1 MARANLRYPPVLAN
15 WPTGVGDRRGLPG
28 GGIGRLWGV
37 QRLVCL
43 CLVMSAL
50 LLPLKAQALAMRH
63 FDNRDGLPQSQ
74 VTALLEDRHGFIW
87 ASTNDGLVRLGP
99 NGSQLFDARNGLLA
113 KDVTGLLEDR
123 DGAIWVPSAE
133 RGLAR
138 IRGREVSSFGRS
150 QGLLN
155 ENIHCLIETRQ
166 GNLLVGTHRGLFL
179 SRGERFEPVVLP
191 EPWFSGVI
199 ISMVEDAEGWIWL
212 GSRKGALARWN
223 GSRLEPAALPGAA
236 ARANDVLSIQRDP
249 SGQLW
254 ALQEDRLL
262 RRGKDGVW
270 SVAALPGLPATA
282 VLSSFSFDRS
292 GELLLP
298 LGSDGLYLGK
308 PDGSFRILNAR
319 DLPCRD
325 SIRCALRDRHGGLWL
340 GTDGD
345 YLWAQPFLGLHSLVR
360 NPMTRA
366 ELGLGTVLSILELP
380 GHRMLLG
387 SNTGVFLW
395 EEGRGLVQHWNRGNG
410 LVSEDVWVL
419 HPDGQGGAWVGTTQ
433 GLHRLGPGGR
443 LLPGPS
449 ELAKVHVQCM
459 AERDNRLWVGTDKG
473 LAELDERGRFLA
485 LHVPREETGY
495 SAVHCLL
502 PRAEDLLVGS
512 GKGLLRFKDG
522 TFQSAFPGNPVDKWQ
537 ILALH
542 QDASGRLWVGT
553 SQSLQVREPRKGT
566 WSTLGLE
573 AGGQELYSINW
584 VRSISTGTIAIGHA
598 KGVTLVSPEGKTT
611 HLTRRMGLIS
621 DETNQGAALK
631 DWQGRL
637 WIGMVGGV
645 CILDQPKS
653 FPVLTPPTPVVL
665 DVAWERGSFWYPR
678 GVTLPPGFDSLA
690 VHVDAGMPCTP
701 FPVRFETSSGDE
713 GAPWRPLDPG
723 PGNVYYGGLNPGT
736 HRLRFRASLDG
747 SAWRESAPLLLT
759 IQPRWFMTIWA
770 RVLLVVLVVLGA
782 FALVKRRFR
791 YLNQK
796 YRDLDAQVQE
806 RTRELE
812 GKTQELAQRNQSLEW
827 THRQLKDTLESR
839 MQLIS
844 TVSHD
849 LRSPLTSILLS
860 VERIQDF
867 SEEVQP
873 KVAKT
878 LGIMAQE
885 ARRLEAIVKGLLDR
899 NRAES
904 LADRLV
910 LEPVHPRVILENLE
924 ETLIL
929 KAESRGLRSHLYV
942 EPASLEVEILLDVAA
957 MQQVLFNLVENALK
971 FTDPPGD
978 VGVRSS
984 LQAEQWLLEVWDT
997 GRGIPRAECDRLFNP
1012 FEQGRAPDAQK
1023 GWGLGLFICRS
1034 IVAAHG
1040 GRIVVDSDSGKGSI
1054 FQVFIPLI
1062 QRPG

>member
-1 MARANLRYPPVLAN
+1 MGKL
-15 WPTGVGDRRGLPG
+15 G
-28 GGIGRLWGV
+28 
-37 QRLVCL
+37 CL
-43 CLVMSAL
+43 CLLLGTL
-50 LLPLKAQALAMRH
+50 LLPLKAQSLAMRH
-63 FDNRDGLPQSQ
+63 YDNRDGLPQSQ

-87 ASTNDGLVRLGP
+87 ASTNDGLARLGP
-99 NGSQLFDARNGLLA
+99 NGIQLFDARNGLLA

-123 DGAIWVPSAE
+123 EGAIWVPSTE

-150 QGLLN
+150 EGLLT
-155 ENIHCLIETRQ
+155 ENIHCLLETRQ
-166 GNLLVGTHRGLFL
+166 GDLLVGSHRGLFRK
-179 SRGERFEPVVLP
+179 RGERFESVALP
-191 EPWFSGVI
+191 EPWLTGVI
-199 ISMVEDAEGWIWL
+199 LSLAEDAEGGIWL

-223 GSRLEPAALPGAA
+223 GSRLEAAVLPGAA
-236 ARANDVLSIQRDP
+236 VRANGILSIQRD
-249 SGQLW
+249 SAGQMW
-254 ALQEDRLL
+254 ALQEDCLL

-282 VLSSFSFDRS
+282 VLSTFCFDAA
-292 GELLLP
+292 GDLILP
-298 LGSDGLYLGK
+298 LGLDGLYLGK
-308 PDGSFRILNAR
+308 PDGSHRILNAR
-319 DLPCRD
+319 DLPCRE

-345 YLWAQPFLGLHSLVR
+345 YLWAQPSPGLRSLARYQV
-360 NPMTRA
+360 TGTD
-366 ELGLGTVLSILELP
+366 LGLGTVLCFLELP
-380 GHRMLLG
+380 GQRMLMG
-387 SNTGVFLW
+387 SNAGVFLW

-419 HPDGQGGAWVGTTQ
+419 HPDDQGGAWVGTTR
-433 GLHRLGPGGR
+433 GLFRLGPGGR
-443 LLPGPS
+443 LLPGPK

-459 AERDNRLWVGTDKG
+459 ALRDKRLWVGTDKG

-502 PRAEDLLVGS
+502 PRAEDLLVGAS
-512 GKGLLRFKDG
+512 TGLLTFKDG

-573 AGGQELYSINW
+573 AGGQELN
-584 VRSISTGTIAIGHA
+584 SISWIRSLATGTVAIGHA
-598 KGVTLVSPEGKTT
+598 KGVTLVSPEGKAS
-611 HLTRRMGLIS
+611 HLTRRMGLLS
-621 DETNQGAALK
+621 DETNQGAALE
-631 DWQGRL
+631 DRQGRL
-637 WIGMVGGV
+637 WIGMIGGV
-645 CILDQPKS
+645 CILDAPKS
-653 FPVLTPPTPVVL
+653 FPGLTPPTPVVL
-665 DVAWERGSFWYPR
+665 DVAWERGSFWHPR
-678 GVTLPPGFDSLA
+678 LVTLPPGFDSLA

-701 FPVRFETSSGDE
+701 FPVRFEASSGDQ
-713 GAPWRPLDPG
+713 GAPWRPLEPG
-723 PGNVYYGGLNPGT
+723 PGNVYYGGLNVGT

-747 SAWRESAPLLLT
+747 STWRESAPLLLT
-759 IQPRWFMTIWA
+759 IQPRWFMTLWA
-770 RVLLVVLVVLGA
+770 RGLLVLLIVLGA
-782 FALVKRRFR
+782 FVLVKRRFQN
-791 YLNQK
+791 LNQK
-796 YRDLDAQVQE
+796 YQHLDAKVQE

-812 GKTQELAQRNQSLEW
+812 GKTQELAQRNLSLEW

-867 SEEVQP
+867 AEEVQP
-873 KVAKT
+873 KVAKI

-885 ARRLEAIVKGLLDR
+885 AHRLEAIVKGLLDR
-899 NRAES
+899 NRAVS
-904 LADRLV
+904 LVDRLV

-929 KAESRGLRSHLYV
+929 KAESRGLRSHLYI
-942 EPASLEVEILLDVAA
+942 EPASLEVEVLLDVAA

-984 LQAEQWLLEVWDT
+984 LQDQQWLLEVWDT
-997 GRGIPRAECDRLFNP
+997 GRGIPRAECERLFNP
-1012 FEQGRAPDAQK
+1012 FEQGRAPDAEK

-1034 IVAAHG
+1034 IVEAHG

-1054 FQVFIPLI
+1054 FQVFIPLF
-1062 QRPG
+1062 QVQQPQ

>member
-1 MARANLRYPPVLAN
+1 MARATLHYPLVLVDGPKGAARRRSLPVGKL
-15 WPTGVGDRRGLPG
+15 
-28 GGIGRLWGV
+28 GRLG
-37 QRLVCL
+37 CL
-43 CLVMSAL
+43 CLLLGTL
-50 LLPLKAQALAMRH
+50 LLPLKAQSLAMRQ
-63 FDNRDGLPQSQ
+63 FNNRDGVPQSQ

-113 KDVTGLLEDR
+113 RDATRLLEDR
-123 DGAIWVPSAE
+123 DGAIWVPSTE

-138 IRGREVSSFGRS
+138 IRGREVSNFGRS
-150 QGLLN
+150 EGLLD
-155 ENIHCLIETRQ
+155 ENIHCLLETRQ
-166 GNLLVGTHRGLFL
+166 GDLLVGSHRGLFRK
-179 SRGERFEPVVLP
+179 RGERFEAVVLP
-191 EPWFSGVI
+191 EPWFTSVI
-199 ISMVEDAEGWIWL
+199 NSMVEDAEGWVWL
-212 GSRKGALARWN
+212 ASRKGALARWN
-223 GSRLEPAALPGAA
+223 GSRLEPAVLPGVA
-236 ARANDVLSIQRDP
+236 ARANDILSIQKDP

-254 ALQEDRLL
+254 ALQEDCLL
-262 RRGKDGVW
+262 RRGQDGVW
-270 SVAALPGLPATA
+270 SRAALPGLPATV
-282 VLSSFSFDRS
+282 VLSSFSFDSS

-298 LGSDGLYLGK
+298 LGSDGLYLGS

-319 DLPCRD
+319 DLPCRE

-345 YLWAQPFLGLHSLVR
+345 YLWAQPFPGLLSLARHPV
-360 NPMTRA
+360 TQA

-395 EEGRGLVQHWNRGNG
+395 EAGRGLVQHWNRGNG
-410 LVSEDVWVL
+410 LVSEDVWVM
-419 HPDGQGGAWVGTTQ
+419 HPDNQGGAWVGTTQ
-433 GLHRLGPGGR
+433 GLFRLGSGGR
-443 LLPGPS
+443 LLPGPR
-449 ELAKVHVQCM
+449 ELAKAHVQCI
-459 AERDNRLWVGTDKG
+459 AARDKRLWVGTDKG
-473 LAELDERGRFLA
+473 LAELDEQGRFLA
-485 LHVPREETGY
+485 LHVPMEETGY

-502 PRAEDLLVGS
+502 PRTEDLLVGS

-522 TFQSAFPGNPVDKWQ
+522 TFQLAFPGNPVDKWQ

-553 SQSLQVREPRKGT
+553 SQSLQVREPGKGT

-573 AGGQELYSINW
+573 AGGQELN
-584 VRSISTGTIAIGHA
+584 SISWIRSLATGTIAIGHA
-598 KGVTLVSPEGKTT
+598 KGVTLVSPQGKAT
-611 HLTRRMGLIS
+611 HLTRRLGLLS
-621 DETNQGAALK
+621 DETNQGAALE
-631 DWQGRL
+631 DSQGRL

-645 CILDQPKS
+645 CILDQLKT

-665 DVAWERGSFWYPR
+665 DVAWERGSFWNPR
-678 GVTLPPGFDSLA
+678 VVTLPPGFDSLA
-690 VHVDAGMPCTP
+690 VHLDAGMPCTP
-701 FPVRFETSSGDE
+701 FPVRFEASSGAQD
-713 GAPWRPLDPG
+713 APWRPLEPG

-747 SAWRESAPLLLT
+747 MSWRESTPLQLT
-759 IQPRWFMTIWA
+759 IQPRWFMTLWA
-770 RVLLVVLVVLGA
+770 RGSLVLLVILGA
-782 FALVKRRFR
+782 FVLVKRRFQN
-791 YLNQK
+791 LNQK
-796 YRDLDAQVQE
+796 YLDLDVKVQE

-827 THRQLKDTLESR
+827 THRQLKETLASR

-860 VERIQDF
+860 VERIQEF
-867 SEEVQP
+867 SDEVQP

-910 LEPVHPRVILENLE
+910 LEPVHPKVILENLE

-929 KAESRGLRSHLYV
+929 KAESRGLRTHLYI
-942 EPASLEVEILLDVAA
+942 EPASLEVQVLLDVAA

-971 FTDPPGD
+971 FTDQPGD

-984 LQAEQWLLEVWDT
+984 LQDQHWLLEVWDT

-1012 FEQGRAPDAQK
+1012 FEQGRAPDAEK

-1034 IVAAHG
+1034 IVEAHG

-1054 FQVFIPLI
+1054 FQVFIPLF
-1062 QRPG
+1062 QVQPPQ

>member
-1 MARANLRYPPVLAN
+1 MAWATLHYPIVPLDG
-15 WPTGVGDRRGLPG
+15 PTHGVGRRSLPRVKM
-28 GGIGRLWGV
+28 GRLG
-37 QRLVCL
+37 CL
-43 CLVMSAL
+43 CLLLGTL

-99 NGSQLFDARNGLLA
+99 NGSQMFDARNGLLA

-150 QGLLN
+150 EGLLD
-155 ENIHCLIETRQ
+155 EHIHCLLETRQ
-166 GNLLVGTHRGLFL
+166 GDLLVGTHRGLFRK
-179 SRGERFEPVVLP
+179 RGERFEAVGLP
-191 EPWFSGVI
+191 EPWFSSVI
-199 ISMVEDAEGWIWL
+199 KAMVEDAEGGVWL

-223 GSRLEPAALPGAA
+223 GSRLEAAALPGAA
-236 ARANDVLSIQRDP
+236 ARANDILSIQKDP

-262 RRGKDGVW
+262 RRGKDGRW
-270 SVAALPGLPATA
+270 SVAALPGLPGTV

-298 LGSDGLYLGK
+298 LGSDGLYLGN

-319 DLPCRD
+319 DLPCRE
-325 SIRCALRDRHGGLWL
+325 SIRCALRDLHGGLWL

-345 YLWAQPFLGLHSLVR
+345 YLWAQPLPGLHSLARHPV
-360 NPMTRA
+360 TQA
-366 ELGLGTVLSILELP
+366 ELGFGTVLAILELP
-380 GHRMLLG
+380 EHRMLLG

-395 EEGRGLVQHWNRGNG
+395 EAGRGLVQRWNRGNG

-419 HPDGQGGAWVGTTQ
+419 HPDDQGGAWVGTTQ
-433 GLHRLGPGGR
+433 GLFRLGPGGR
-443 LLPGPS
+443 LLPGPR

-459 AERDNRLWVGTDKG
+459 VLRDKRLWVGTDKG

-485 LHVPREETGY
+485 LHVPLEETGY
-495 SAVHCLL
+495 SAVHSLL
-502 PRAEDLLVGS
+502 SRAEDLLVGS
-512 GKGLLRFKDG
+512 SKGLLRFKDG
-522 TFQSAFPGNPVDKWQ
+522 TFQEAFPGNPVDKWQ
-537 ILALH
+537 IVALH
-542 QDASGRLWVGT
+542 QDAGGRLWVGT

-566 WSTLGLE
+566 WSNLGLE
-573 AGGQELYSINW
+573 AGGQELNSINW
-584 VRSISTGTIAIGHA
+584 IRSLSTGTIAIGHA
-598 KGVTLVSPEGKTT
+598 KGVTLVSPEGKAT
-611 HLTRRMGLIS
+611 HLTRRMGLLS
-621 DETNQGAALK
+621 DETNQGAALE
-631 DWQGRL
+631 DSQGRL

-645 CILDQPKS
+645 CILDQLKH

-665 DVAWERGSFWYPR
+665 DVAWERGSFWNPR
-678 GVTLPPGFDSLA
+678 VVTLPPGFDSLT
-690 VHVDAGMPCTP
+690 VHVDAGMPCAP
-701 FPVRFETSSGDE
+701 FPVRFEARSGE
-713 GAPWRPLDPG
+713 QGTWRPLEPG
-723 PGNVYYGGLNPGT
+723 SGNVHYGGLNPGT

-747 SAWRESAPLLLT
+747 TSWRESTPLQLT
-759 IQPRWFMTIWA
+759 IQPRWFMTLWA
-770 RVLLVVLVVLGA
+770 RGILVLLLVLGA
-782 FALVKRRFR
+782 FVLVKRRFQN
-791 YLNQK
+791 LNQK
-796 YRDLDAQVQE
+796 YLDLDVKVQE

-910 LEPVHPRVILENLE
+910 LEPVHPKVILENLE

-929 KAESRGLRSHLYV
+929 KAESRGLRTHLYI
-942 EPASLEVEILLDVAA
+942 EPASLEAQVLLDLAA

-984 LQAEQWLLEVWDT
+984 LQDQQWLLEVWDT

-1012 FEQGRAPDAQK
+1012 FEQGRAPDAEK

-1034 IVAAHG
+1034 IVEAHG

-1054 FQVFIPLI
+1054 FQVFIPLF
-1062 QRPG
+1062 QVPPPQ

>member
-1 MARANLRYPPVLAN
+1 MARATLRYSPVLVN
-15 WPTGVGDRRGLPG
+15 DPTPVAGRRSLPG
-28 GGIGRLWGV
+28 KLRRLG
-37 QRLVCL
+37 CL
-43 CLVMSAL
+43 CLLLAT
-50 LLPLKAQALAMRH
+50 LLPPLQAQSLAMRH
-63 FDNRDGLPQSQ
+63 FDSRDGLPQSQ

-99 NGSQLFDARNGLLA
+99 NGIQLFDGRNGLLA

-123 DGAIWVPSAE
+123 EGAIWVPCLE

-150 QGLLN
+150 EGLLD
-155 ENIHCLIETRQ
+155 ENIRCLLETRQ
-166 GNLLVGTHRGLFL
+166 GDLLVGTRRGLFRK
-179 SRGERFEPVVLP
+179 RGERFESVALP
-191 EPWFSGVI
+191 EPWLTSAI
-199 ISMVEDAEGWIWL
+199 NALAEDAEGWIWL

-223 GSRLEPAALPGAA
+223 GSRLEPAALPGVAA
-236 ARANDVLSIQRDP
+236 QVNDILSIQRDP
-249 SGQLW
+249 SDQLW

-262 RRGKDGVW
+262 RRGKDGTW
-270 SVAALPGLPATA
+270 SVAALPGLPVTA
-282 VLSSFSFDRS
+282 VLSTFCFDPA
-292 GELLLP
+292 GDLILP

-319 DLPCRD
+319 DLPCRE

-345 YLWAQPFLGLHSLVR
+345 YLWAQPFLGLHSLARHPV
-360 NPMTRA
+360 TRA
-366 ELGLGTVLSILELP
+366 ELGLGTVLSFLELP
-380 GHRMLLG
+380 GKRMLMG
-387 SNTGVFLW
+387 SNAGVFLW

-419 HPDGQGGAWVGTTQ
+419 FPDDQGGAWVGTTQ
-433 GLHRLGPGGR
+433 GLFRLGPGGR
-443 LLPGPS
+443 LLPGPK

-459 AERDNRLWVGTDKG
+459 ARRDKRLWVGTDKG

-495 SAVHCLL
+495 VAVHCLL
-502 PRAEDLLVGS
+502 ARDQDLLVGAS
-512 GKGLLRFKDG
+512 TGLLTFKDG
-522 TFQSAFPGNPVDKWQ
+522 TFQKAFPGNPVDKWQ

-542 QDASGRLWVGT
+542 QDPSGRLWVGT
-553 SQSLQVREPRKGT
+553 SQCLQVREPRKGA

-573 AGGQELYSINW
+573 AGGQELNSINW
-584 VRSISTGTIAIGHA
+584 VRSLSTGTIAIGHA
-598 KGVTLVSPEGKTT
+598 KGVTLLSPEGKAT
-611 HLTRRMGLIS
+611 HLTRRMGLLS
-621 DETNQGAALK
+621 DETNQGAALE
-631 DWQGRL
+631 DRQGRL
-637 WIGMVGGV
+637 WIGMIGGV
-645 CILDQPKS
+645 CILDVPKS
-653 FPVLTPPTPVVL
+653 FPVMTPPMPVVL
-665 DVAWERGSFWYPR
+665 DVAWERGSFWHPS

-690 VHVDAGMPCTP
+690 VHVDAGRPCTP
-701 FPVRFETSSGDE
+701 FPVRFEASSGDQ
-713 GAPWRPLDPG
+713 GAPWRPLEPG

-747 SAWRESAPLLLT
+747 LAWRESTPLLLT
-759 IQPRWFMTIWA
+759 IQPRWFMTLWA
-770 RVLLVVLVVLGA
+770 RGILVLLIVLGA
-782 FALVKRRFR
+782 FALVKRRFQN
-791 YLNQK
+791 LNQK
-796 YRDLDAQVQE
+796 YQDLDAKVQE

-860 VERIQDF
+860 VERIQEF
-867 SEEVQP
+867 SDEVQP

-878 LGIMAQE
+878 LQIMAQE

-910 LEPVHPRVILENLE
+910 LEPVHPKVILENLE

-929 KAESRGLRSHLYV
+929 KAESRGLRSHLYI
-942 EPASLEVEILLDVAA
+942 EPASLEVEVLLDVAA

-984 LQAEQWLLEVWDT
+984 LQDQQWLLEVWDT
-997 GRGIPRAECDRLFNP
+997 GRGIPRAECERLFNP
-1012 FEQGRAPDAQK
+1012 FEQGRAPDAAK

-1034 IVAAHG
+1034 IVEAHG

-1054 FQVFIPLI
+1054 FQVFLPLF
-1062 QRPG
+1062 QVQQPQ